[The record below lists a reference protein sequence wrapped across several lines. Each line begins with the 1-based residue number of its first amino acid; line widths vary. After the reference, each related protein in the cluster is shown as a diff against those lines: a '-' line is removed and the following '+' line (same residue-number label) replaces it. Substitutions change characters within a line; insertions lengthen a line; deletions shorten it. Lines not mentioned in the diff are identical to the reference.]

1 MHKEIVNKEAFEQLA
16 AEAGLTDEPSHL
28 SEQAVRTPTT
38 MELETEEIYQRA
50 RPLPMVRHWLTRCV
64 VVAVASLATPFVA
77 DLLHPAGE
85 SPPAEATDVRHAEG
99 TSDESSRVV
108 DMQWSLL
115 LLLVLIGL
123 ALVLE
128 RLREVLEERLA
139 KHAAVVERI
148 WSELAVLGALSL
160 TSHMLVQG
168 GALGRV
174 SLLAYGDE
182 AHEAYLLRRFE
193 AVHRSLLCGLAS
205 FLLCAL
211 LLLRAAVVAER
222 QWGSYEAFIA
232 CYTLGGTAAA
242 AAPRDHRH
250 DYGARLC
257 REELLQV
264 VLAPLPCLAPPSLPA
279 AGLPCLFDLCLA
291 VSMSHKPVARAA

>member
-99 TSDESSRVV
+99 TSHESSRVV

-128 RLREVLEERLA
+128 RLREVLEELPLIGEDR
-139 KHAAVVERI
+139 VV
-148 WSELAVLGALSL
+148 
-160 TSHMLVQG
+160 
-168 GALGRV
+168 
-174 SLLAYGDE
+174 LLPE
-182 AHEAYLLRRFE
+182 
-193 AVHRSLLCGLAS
+193 
-205 FLLCAL
+205 
-211 LLLRAAVVAER
+211 AVVAEQLLAQEHR
-222 QWGSYEAFIA
+222 RPRHRPVQLGLGLGS
-232 CYTLGGTAAA
+232 
-242 AAPRDHRH
+242 
-250 DYGARLC
+250 
-257 REELLQV
+257 
-264 VLAPLPCLAPPSLPA
+264 
-279 AGLPCLFDLCLA
+279 
-291 VSMSHKPVARAA
+291 

>member
-128 RLREVLEERLA
+128 RLLVRALEALFCQLVL
-139 KHAAVVERI
+139 HI
-148 WSELAVLGALSL
+148 L
-160 TSHMLVQG
+160 TSMLQ
-168 GALGRV
+168 
-174 SLLAYGDE
+174 
-182 AHEAYLLRRFE
+182 
-193 AVHRSLLCGLAS
+193 
-205 FLLCAL
+205 
-211 LLLRAAVVAER
+211 
-222 QWGSYEAFIA
+222 
-232 CYTLGGTAAA
+232 
-242 AAPRDHRH
+242 APR
-250 DYGARLC
+250 
-257 REELLQV
+257 
-264 VLAPLPCLAPPSLPA
+264 
-279 AGLPCLFDLCLA
+279 F
-291 VSMSHKPVARAA
+291 